1 MTPEMGKGG
10 DGGNRAGEEKHSLS
24 SGGVA
29 RRRMLMLSVAYAAN
43 VGGTGVMT
51 GSPPNLVLPQVDK

>member
-10 DGGNRAGEEKHSLS
+10 DGDRDGEEKHSLS